1 MRISAAPLALFLGA
15 GLLYWGAGQPA
26 LQEAART
33 EAERARVAA
42 EGDELRARVLR
53 TEEFRA
59 AADRLRKA
67 APGASSAD
75 PVNAVRRSLLD
86 TLGRSDLGDVRLSVA
101 PAPSPAMVRAQISA
115 EGRFEDLV
123 ALSGRLGASHGLLP
137 ESLHWRPT
145 DRGALLEM
153 TALSLGPER

>member
-1 MRISAAPLALFLGA
+1 L
-15 GLLYWGAGQPA
+15 PA
-26 LQEAART
+26 LQEAARS

-53 TEEFRA
+53 SEQFRA
-59 AADRLRKA
+59 AADSLRKA
-67 APGASSAD
+67 APGAASTD
-75 PVNAVRRSLLD
+75 PVNAIRRSLLE
-86 TLGRSDLGDVRLSVA
+86 TLERSALGDVRLSVT
-101 PAPSPAMVRAQISA
+101 PAPSPAVVRAQISA

-123 ALSGRLGASHGLLP
+123 ALSGRLGPSHGLLP

-145 DRGALLEM
+145 DRGTVLDM